1 MEELSLRPHAS
12 PPTLLKPKT
21 MPPPGAQLQQN
32 NHHHLHHNSLNIT
45 NLSPLQ
51 VSPLQ
56 AVSVKSTAS
65 APLPIVKSDGKP
77 KTASK
82 AEFQQKVDQIL
93 EDTTTDVSNV
103 KQQFDKLQIP
113 GRYVNDILVA
123 VALDALK
130 KDTASMDILEQLLT
144 DNAPNC
150 VGDTLSTIMRKLPS
164 SDGGVQKAA
173 LLVAHFV
180 LNGGLELN
188 DAAQWTDVSIGDE
201 NTTPW
206 IVWVLKA
213 IVDKVGEH
221 ELVKMCHGVNLI
233 PHMSPAHRH
242 RDGLAAMLDRHGLN
256 CLQPLHIRLERQLS
270 QVFGSIDAFE
280 STINELDDTTKQ
292 SHEFVLALV
301 TVVMRAAYHASADEE
316 KEIMMPY
323 KLLLQRYC
331 FKRNGMWALYA
342 VQELW
347 AKMNCPKGILL
358 RWFNTLY
365 EEEIVDEEEFLRW
378 KEDVNDEFAGKGKA
392 LFQVNNWL
400 TWLQEAEE
408 EDEEAE

>member
-1 MEELSLRPHAS
+1 
-12 PPTLLKPKT
+12 
-21 MPPPGAQLQQN
+21 
-32 NHHHLHHNSLNIT
+32 
-45 NLSPLQ
+45 
-51 VSPLQ
+51 
-56 AVSVKSTAS
+56 
-65 APLPIVKSDGKP
+65 
-77 KTASK
+77 
-82 AEFQQKVDQIL
+82 
-93 EDTTTDVSNV
+93 
-103 KQQFDKLQIP
+103 
-113 GRYVNDILVA
+113 
-123 VALDALK
+123 
-130 KDTASMDILEQLLT
+130 
-144 DNAPNC
+144 
-150 VGDTLSTIMRKLPS
+150 MRKLPS

-180 LNGGLELN
+180 LNRGTELN

-201 NTTPW
+201 NTPW

-242 RDGLAAMLDRHGLN
+242 KDGLAAMLDRHGLN

-301 TVVMRAAYHASADEE
+301 TVVMRAAYHANADEE